1 MKEVCYVTKSFGKAI
16 PQVTHSS
23 NEVPRGRK
31 RESHNAICEYHDNC
45 DILLKRY
52 CDNSSDVNLLYSL
65 RFVERRELLLVHFAC
80 VQRFVWSQQLAWD
93 DMEKVINVGRLLLRL
108 NAVTHGSS

>member
-23 NEVPRGRK
+23 TDVPRGRK

-80 VQRFVWSQQLAWD
+80 VQRFVWSQQSTWN
-93 DMEKVINVGRLLLRL
+93 DMEKVVNVGQKILKPDAFTNGFR
-108 NAVTHGSS
+108 